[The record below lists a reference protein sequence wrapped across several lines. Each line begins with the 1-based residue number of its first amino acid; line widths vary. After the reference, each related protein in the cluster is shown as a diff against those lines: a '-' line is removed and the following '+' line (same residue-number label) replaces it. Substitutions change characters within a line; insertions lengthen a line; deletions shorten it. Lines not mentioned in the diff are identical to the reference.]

1 MDGGVFF
8 QDQMDGSEIPAEI
21 YTMGTT
27 CMRWPDW
34 TQHTHAAVA

>member
-21 YTMGTT
+21 YTMETT
-27 CMRWPDW
+27 CMQWPDW
-34 TQHTHAAVA
+34 TQHTRAAVE